1 MTNTKTQ
8 EEITKMT
15 YRELGDEVVRNRC
28 ELRQAT
34 TKIERKRELIAR
46 DHELMS
52 EMDRRWGKR

>member
-1 MTNTKTQ
+1 MANTKTQ
-8 EEITKMT
+8 KETAKMT